1 MTPAERLRAAAT
13 RLRERA
19 GVPYGPPW
27 TSDGTGGVN
36 TAADLEDD
44 LVGPTIYVN
53 GGLYANQN
61 KVAAYIAMMSPPVA
75 LALADWLDDLAAGWP
90 WDDDGTCVWDDG
102 TPMRLE
108 ESPDTYALAV
118 ADEILGPKP

>member
-13 RLRERA
+13 RLREVA
-19 GVPYGPPW
+19 GAATPGPW
-27 TSDGTGGVN
+27 FLDKGGDTGVY
-36 TAADLEDD
+36 TAPRPSPASQDIAWSHSPDVE
-44 LVGPTIYVN
+44 
-53 GGLYANQN
+53 
-61 KVAAYIAMMSPPVA
+61 AYIALMHPPVA

-108 ESPDTYALAV
+108 ESPDTHALAV
-118 ADEILGPKP
+118 ADAVLGGEQR